1 MFYTAKASRYRELNV
16 HKSDDVQPLRES
28 ARDALDFGDCL
39 LRERDRRRNRRGVAR
54 VAARRLDVL
63 ENRADDCRLSV
74 RHAVDVE
81 LDGVGEELV
90 DEDRTPLRY
99 LHRLLDVFPEAL
111 LVVDDRHAASSEDE
125 RRTHE
130 DGIADLLRDP
140 DRVAHRVRDAA
151 RRLLHADFV
160 HKRAEEVA
168 VLRERDVVRR
178 SAEDVYA
185 RSLEFFR
192 EVERGLS
199 AELHNRAVAFLA
211 LVDLHHVLE
220 RERLEVELVRSVV
233 VGRDCLW
240 IGVHHNDLDAHLA
253 QRKRGVAAAPVEL
266 DALSDAVR
274 PPAQDHDLLFDRIYR
289 IHKIRRIRWMW

>member
-63 ENRADDCRLSV
+63 ENRAYDRRLPV

-90 DEDRTPLRY
+90 DEDRPSFGY
-99 LHRLLDVFPEAL
+99 LHRFLDVFPEAL
-111 LVVDDRHAASSEDE
+111 LMVDDCHAASSEDE

-130 DGIADLLRDP
+130 DGIADLLRDLE
-140 DRVAHRVRDAA
+140 RIVNRVRDAA
-151 RRLLHADFV
+151 WRLFHADFI

-168 VLRERDVVRR
+168 VLRECDVFGRG
-178 SAEDVYA
+178 AEDVYA
-185 RSLEFFR
+185 RRLEFFR
-192 EVERGLS
+192 EVERGLT
-199 AELHNRAVAFLA
+199 AELDNRAVAFLA
-211 LVDLHHVLE
+211 LVDLHHVFE
-220 RERLEVELVRSVV
+220 RERFEVERVRSVV
-233 VGRDCLW
+233 VGRDCLGV
-240 IGVHHNDLDAHLA
+240 GVHHHDFDAHLA

-266 DALSDAVR
+266 DSLSDAVR